1 MILRASPSVLLLTGG
16 LALAGCTNVE
26 GPRMGEGAGTVLGA
40 IGGSLLGSQ
49 IGSGTGNLAAVGAG
63 ALIGALAGNQIGRSL
78 DTGPRTALA
87 TPTDRTLESLPSN
100 RPVPWR
106 NPDAAPTAAA
116 PAGAPLGTVAP
127 IPGNAGAN
135 CREYQKTVTVGGE
148 PRQGYGTACQQ
159 PDGSWRIIR

>member
-1 MILRASPSVLLLTGG
+1 MTPRVSPTVLLLTGS
-16 LALAGCTNVE
+16 LALVGCANIE

-40 IGGSLLGSQ
+40 TAGGLVGGQ
-49 IGSGTGNLAAVGAG
+49 IGQGTGNLAAVGAG
-63 ALIGALAGNQIGRSL
+63 VLLGALAGNQIGRSL
-78 DTGPRTALA
+78 DQGPRTALT

-100 RPVPWR
+100 RPTPWR
-106 NPDAAPTAAA
+106 NPDAAPAATGS
-116 PAGAPLGTVAP
+116 AGPPLGTVAP
-127 IPGNAGAN
+127 IQGNAGN